1 MTLNIICGSNFN
13 DRKTN
18 IPEYKSISTKSAKV
32 YPVTIK
38 PMINRAPIEE
48 KYNH

>member
-1 MTLNIICGSNFN
+1 MRSNFN